1 MERKI
6 PRADGPFHSFINTSA
21 DYLAEGAPTNAIRLG
36 LLPPELA
43 EWDSRRDNWNLIY
56 AKHGDESKR
65 TKTITAEKDDQ
76 KKAFMLFATPLLKG
90 MALKPALTN
99 DDRGALNLPERD
111 APTDRVKI
119 TTAPLAKIIPM
130 EGGELSIRVRTTS
143 DNNRASRHPD
153 ADHVEMRY
161 ALVDA
166 TAASSGSS
174 GGSGSNP
181 STGSGNQN
189 SIPTKAMDCIFTES
203 SKKAVF
209 TVELGQENSGKR
221 IYAFFRWVN
230 TSKRSDSGPWSTAVQ
245 SVVV

>member
-21 DYLAEGAPTNAIRLG
+21 DYLAEGAPTNATRLG
-36 LLPPELA
+36 LAVTELG
-43 EWDSRRDNWNLIY
+43 EWDSRRDSWNLIY

-99 DDRGALNLPERD
+99 DDRGALHLPERD

-143 DNNRASRHPD
+143 DSNRASKHPD
-153 ADHVEMRY
+153 ADHLEMRY

-166 TAASSGSS
+166 PNTQTPPPA
-174 GGSGSNP
+174 NP
-181 STGSGNQN
+181 GPGTGNAVQN
-189 SIPTKAMDCIFTES
+189 SIPTKAMDCILTES